1 MNITA
6 ICPCPPSTR
15 IILKNQSGLSVQTAL
30 LFGVVTDGNQARIV
44 PIPGGDFDSLGA
56 LTALDPDTYLGFT
69 VGDVFYPDGDAG
81 PAICFKAWLKSEGLR
96 ITDIDRQPVPQVGV
110 TLPQA
115 KPAKTKAK
123 T

>member
-1 MNITA
+1 MTISA
-6 ICPCPPSTR
+6 LCLAPPDTR
-15 IILKNQSGLSVQTAL
+15 LILKNQTGVSIQTAL
-30 LFGVVTDGNQARIV
+30 LFGVVTVGNQARIV

-56 LTALDPDTYLGFT
+56 LTALDRDVYLGYT
-69 VGDVFYPDGDAG
+69 VGDVFYPDGEAG
-81 PAICFKAWLKSEGLR
+81 PAIDFKSWLKSEGLR
-96 ITDIDRQPVPQVGV
+96 ITDVDRHPVPQVGV